1 MHDMTI
7 RDAAASTSDPE
18 SLRGGSGETAGSGA
32 SGENST
38 PEVADQSFSDTPSPA
53 SAIPQTPENPNSPGP
68 SQGGNVPSSLS
79 RGSVSAPVIP
89 IGSGRPTHNFEE
101 MRAAGWDGVM
111 RLVWLMAILGLMVGI
126 RYGVPQF
133 AEEVQYS
140 ITRGRER
147 AQFEQA
153 GRELQDTPLAAMS
166 RAYQMVSKRVSPS
179 VVHINVTSTSRP
191 VSDESLGPM
200 FPSPRRRESSGQGS
214 GVIVDS
220 AGYIV
225 TNYHVIRDATE
236 IEVGLSDG
244 RRLGAQL
251 VGTDPATD
259 LALLRIDADRLTAAE
274 WGDSERLE
282 VGSLVW
288 AAGSPFGLQ
297 RTITFGILSAKNRAG
312 VAGNAYQDFLQTD
325 AAVNPGNSGGPL
337 VDEQGRVVGINT
349 AIVGEVYQGISFAVP
364 SNVVREVYERLRL
377 EGKFARGWLGVEMD
391 EVTDELADRLGLNV
405 PQGAYVVKLV
415 DIIGNSPA
423 RSAGIK
429 SGDVIVRWNDNDIVN
444 PATLTRLVGKT
455 QIGSEARVVVVRAG
469 NQLELNVAVGERPTL
484 D

>member
-1 MHDMTI
+1 
-7 RDAAASTSDPE
+7 
-18 SLRGGSGETAGSGA
+18 
-32 SGENST
+32 
-38 PEVADQSFSDTPSPA
+38 
-53 SAIPQTPENPNSPGP
+53 
-68 SQGGNVPSSLS
+68 
-79 RGSVSAPVIP
+79 
-89 IGSGRPTHNFEE
+89 
-101 MRAAGWDGVM
+101 
-111 RLVWLMAILGLMVGI
+111 
-126 RYGVPQF
+126 
-133 AEEVQYS
+133 
-140 ITRGRER
+140 
-147 AQFEQA
+147 
-153 GRELQDTPLAAMS
+153 
-166 RAYQMVSKRVSPS
+166 
-179 VVHINVTSTSRP
+179 
-191 VSDESLGPM
+191 M

-214 GVIVDS
+214 GVIVDA

-251 VGTDPATD
+251 VGTDSATD
-259 LALLRIDADRLTAAE
+259 LALLRIDADRLTSAE

-297 RTITFGILSAKNRAG
+297 RTITFGIISAKNRAG

-337 VDEQGRVVGINT
+337 VDEQGRIVGINT

-391 EVTDELADRLGLNV
+391 EVTDELADRLGLHV

-415 DIIGNSPA
+415 DIIGSSPA
-423 RSAGIK
+423 RSG
-429 SGDVIVRWNDNDIVN
+429 GN
-444 PATLTRLVGKT
+444 PKWRCDCPM
-455 QIGSEARVVVVRAG
+455 
-469 NQLELNVAVGERPTL
+469 ER
-484 D
+484 